1 MSVSRTRGRTIAA
14 AAALAV
20 VVAVVPAVAGAKQD
34 ARGPRLSVAWRAPT
48 PADGA
53 AFTVVAGSPLTIA
66 LSARS
71 SRVGELVLIGNRG
84 LPSGATFASA
94 YSVPGS
100 ATFSW
105 TPTAAQTGE
114 HVISFTARTHD
125 LPHGHAVPRSILVH
139 VRDSG
144 PRGPH
149 DPFPLTAPGGISRS
163 AAVLRAIPAR
173 VEPNATSRVLT
184 RLRTTTPEHVRN
196 VVLALT
202 GRIDERGRYWVRVR
216 LPILPNGSTGWVPRT
231 ALGPYRTIRT
241 RLVIDRDLFTATLYR
256 RGAAIFRTRVGV
268 GKSHWPTPK
277 GEFHVREKLTGF
289 SDPVYGPL
297 AFGLNARSAVL
308 TDWLNGGF
316 IGIHGTNQP
325 QILPGRVSHGCVRM
339 RNDAIRRLARL
350 MPIGT
355 PVTIH

>member
-1 MSVSRTRGRTIAA
+1 LIAA
-14 AAALAV
+14 AAALAAL
-20 VVAVVPAVAGAKQD
+20 VAVLPTVAGATQG
-34 ARGPRLSVAWRAPT
+34 ARGPTLSVAWRAPT

-53 AFTVVAGSPLTIA
+53 AFTVVTGSRLSITLA
-66 LSARS
+66 ARSARP
-71 SRVGELVLIGNRG
+71 GELVLIGNRG
-84 LPSGATFASA
+84 LPPGATFTSA
-94 YSVPGS
+94 YSAPGA
-100 ATFSW
+100 ATFTW

-125 LPHGHAVPRSILVH
+125 LPHGHAQPRSILVY

-144 PRGPH
+144 PRGPN

-163 AAVLRAIPAR
+163 AAVLRTVPAR
-173 VEPNATSRVLT
+173 VEPNATSPVLT
-184 RLRTTTPEHVRN
+184 RLRTLTPEKVRN

-202 GRIDERGRYWVRVR
+202 GRIDEQGRYWVRVR
-216 LPILPNGSTGWVPRT
+216 LPILPNGSTGWVPRS

-256 RGAAIFRTRVGV
+256 RGVAIFRTRVGV
-268 GKSHWPTPK
+268 GKAHWPTPK

-289 SDPVYGPL
+289 SDPIYGPL

-325 QILPGRVSHGCVRM
+325 GILPGRVSHGCVRM

>member
-1 MSVSRTRGRTIAA
+1 M
-14 AAALAV
+14 
-20 VVAVVPAVAGAKQD
+20 VPALAGAKQD
-34 ARGPRLSVAWRAPT
+34 ARGPRLSVVWRAPT

-53 AFTVVAGSPLTIA
+53 AFTVVAGSPLTVS

-71 SRVGELVLIGNRG
+71 SKAGELVLIGNRG
-84 LPSGATFASA
+84 LPAGSTFKSA
-94 YSVPGS
+94 FAVPGS

-114 HVISFTARTHD
+114 HVISFTAKTHD
-125 LPHGHAVPRSILVH
+125 LPHKHAQPRSIQVY

-163 AAVLRAIPAR
+163 VAVLRTVAAR
-173 VEPNATSRVLT
+173 VEPNNTSRVLT

-202 GRIDERGRYWVRVR
+202 GLIDAQDRYWVRVR
-216 LPILPNGSTGWVPRT
+216 LPILPNGSTGWVPRS
-231 ALGPYRTIRT
+231 ALGSYRTIRT
-241 RLVIDRDLFTATLYR
+241 RLVVDRTLFTATLYR
-256 RGAAIFRTRVGV
+256 RGAAIFQTRIGV
-268 GKSHWPTPK
+268 GKAHWPTPP

-289 SDPVYGPL
+289 SDPIYGPL

-325 QILPGRVSHGCVRM
+325 GILPGRVSHGCIRM